1 MSVRKSGVFMSDPLV
16 ETVVSALAE
25 VKHVP
30 PEQITLET
38 TLADLGMDSLDTVT
52 MLFELET
59 RLQISIPDEAAKS
72 VRTVRDVVDGIRGL
86 AASPAAQSMPSAS

>member
-1 MSVRKSGVFMSDPLV
+1 MSDPV
-16 ETVVSALAE
+16 VQAVVSALAE

-30 PEQITLET
+30 PERITLET

-72 VRTVRDVVDGIRGL
+72 VRTVRDVVEGIRGL
-86 AASPAAQSMPSAS
+86 AASPSPQTASSAS

>member
-1 MSVRKSGVFMSDPLV
+1 MSDPLV
-16 ETVVSALAE
+16 QTVVSALAE

-30 PEQITLET
+30 PDRITLET

-59 RLQISIPDEAAKS
+59 RLQISLPDEAAKS
-72 VRTVRDVVDGIRGL
+72 VRTVQDVVDGIRRL
-86 AASPAAQSMPSAS
+86 LESLPPQPAPSAS

>member
-1 MSVRKSGVFMSDPLV
+1 MSDALV
-16 ETVVSALAE
+16 QTVISALAE
-25 VKHVP
+25 VKHLP
-30 PEQITLET
+30 PDRITLDT

-72 VRTVRDVVDGIRGL
+72 VRTVRDVVDGIRRL
-86 AASPAAQSMPSAS
+86 VESPPQQAASSAS

>member
-1 MSVRKSGVFMSDPLV
+1 MSDPLV
-16 ETVVSALAE
+16 QTVVSALAE

-30 PEQITLET
+30 PDRITLET

>member
-30 PEQITLET
+30 PERITLET